1 MATYAQAIRMALA
14 YGEQHLGVT
23 DVFGEDVGPPLGG
36 VFTATQG
43 LEKSWNSPLDERGII
58 GAALGIAM
66 AGGKPVAEI
75 QFADYIFNT
84 IDLLKLCGNTYWGS
98 YGNYH
103 VPMVVMTPVGAGIH
117 GSIYHSHSFESIAT
131 HIPGWKIV
139 CPSNPKEAYGL
150 MIAAIKDPNPVMF
163 LKSKA
168 LMRVVGEELIPGEP
182 EDAKQLNEMI
192 NAPLGDRSSWKPRWP
207 EGLTDYTVPIGK
219 ARVVREGTAAT
230 VISYSRHLLMCA
242 QAADELKAEHGLE
255 FDVIDLRTLYPLDMD
270 AIKASVEKTGRVIVV
285 NEDTEITNYGE
296 HVIRRILDECFYHLE
311 APPKL
316 LAGADVPGIG
326 ISSLLEDASVPQPHE
341 IKSAL
346 LALANE
352 K

>member
-1 MATYAQAIRMALA
+1 MATFAQAIRMALA

-43 LEKSWNSPLDERGII
+43 LETSWNSPLDERGII
-58 GAALGIAM
+58 GAALGIAL

-84 IDLLKLCGNTYWGS
+84 IDLLKLCGNSYWGS
-98 YGNYH
+98 YGNYN

-117 GSIYHSHSFESIAT
+117 GSIYHSHSFESMAT

-168 LMRVVGEELIPGEP
+168 LMRVTGEELIPGEP
-182 EDAKQLNEMI
+182 EDAKTLNDMI
-192 NAPLGDRSSWKPRWP
+192 NAPLGDRSNWKARWP
-207 EGLTDYTVPIGK
+207 EGLTDFTVPIGK

-242 QAADELKAEHGLE
+242 QAADELKAEEGLE
-255 FDVIDLRTLYPLDMD
+255 FDVIDLRTLYPLDMET
-270 AIKASVEKTGRVIVV
+270 IKASVEKTGRVIVV
-285 NEDTEITNYGE
+285 NEDTEVTNYGE
-296 HVIRRILDECFYHLE
+296 HVLRRIMDECFYHLE
-311 APPKL
+311 AKPKL

-326 ISSLLEDASVPQPHE
+326 ISTLLEDASVPQPHE
-341 IKSAL
+341 IKAAL
-346 LALANE
+346 RALARE
-352 K
+352 E